1 MPPQAGSG
9 PHKKSPAGRTRG
21 RARFRCVDRAD
32 GSDPEDAAT
41 QYLLGM
47 RCTVVLFVLPGGI
60 WSAIAGRILV
70 DTLSSGGEA
79 LVRWRA
85 SQLERSE

>member
-1 MPPQAGSG
+1 
-9 PHKKSPAGRTRG
+9 
-21 RARFRCVDRAD
+21 VDRAD

-47 RCTVVLFVLPGGI
+47 RCTAFGLAHSPWLSPPTCVPKGLAYIGVALFMLPAGI